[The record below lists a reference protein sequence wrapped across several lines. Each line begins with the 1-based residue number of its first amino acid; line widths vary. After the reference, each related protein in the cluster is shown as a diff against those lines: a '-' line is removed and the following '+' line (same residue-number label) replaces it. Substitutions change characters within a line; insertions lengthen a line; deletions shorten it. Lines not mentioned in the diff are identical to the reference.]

1 MTQQPPSF
9 VSDYI
14 AKLDELQR
22 VKDERKELESP
33 VITWLADQP
42 RTAYTFRG
50 DRLKLSTPVEYQPI
64 RQGDLHSSLLS
75 FFQTR
80 LSPINANM
88 AEAWAQEVTTIVWKA
103 RRSKR
108 VKRIRRT
115 HNGNEDSE
123 HEDEIVQ

>member
-1 MTQQPPSF
+1 MTQRPPTF
-9 VSDYI
+9 ISDYI

-22 VKDERKELESP
+22 VKDERKELELP

-80 LSPINANM
+80 LSPMNANM
-88 AEAWAQEVTTIVWKA
+88 ADAWAQEVTTIVWTQ

-108 VKRIRRT
+108 AHRIRRT
-115 HNGNEDSE
+115 RNDNDVSDD
-123 HEDEIVQ
+123 EDEIVQ